1 MNELTKTLGDVFG
14 FSSFRPGQEEIINH
28 LMQKKKLLAV
38 MPTGAGKSLCFQLP
52 ALLFENQTIVVS
64 PLLALMDDQV
74 IGLKDLGVKAERV
87 HSGMAESEREQ
98 IWEDFKNKTIK
109 IELSIPRS
117 KNNLNGL
124 NRASQSIDNV
134 KAS

>member
-1 MNELTKTLGDVFG
+1 MNELAKPLEDGFG

-28 LMQKKKLLAV
+28 LMQKNKLLAV

-74 IGLKDLGVKAERV
+74 VGVKDLGVKAERV
-87 HSGMAESEREQ
+87 HSGMTELEREI
-98 IWEDFKNKTIK
+98 IWLIHGYMHQKFLT
-109 IELSIPRS
+109 
-117 KNNLNGL
+117 LN
-124 NRASQSIDNV
+124 
-134 KAS
+134 

>member
-1 MNELTKTLGDVFG
+1 MNELAKTLEDVFG

-87 HSGMAESEREQ
+87 HSGMTESKREQ
-98 IWEDFKNKTIK
+98 VWEDFKNK
-109 IELSIPRS
+109 
-117 KNNLNGL
+117 KN
-124 NRASQSIDNV
+124 
-134 KAS
+134 

>member
-1 MNELTKTLGDVFG
+1 MKEPARTLEDVFG

-28 LMQKKKLLAV
+28 LMEKKKLLAV

-74 IGLKDLGVKAERV
+74 MGLKDLGVKAERV
-87 HSGMAESEREQ
+87 HSGMAMTEREQ
-98 IWEDFKNKTIK
+98 VWEDFKNKIIK
-109 IELSIPRS
+109 IL
-117 KNNLNGL
+117 
-124 NRASQSIDNV
+124 
-134 KAS
+134 